1 MRGPPAKPRMD
12 AGNVNRSPWRSLL
25 WGALAGALALAL
37 VVKAVD
43 AHGRNADLHRRIQAA
58 QDELD
63 RIRREETRMRAE
75 LKALDEDPLYLE
87 SVLKRPPAGRPRE
100 PVVEK

>member
-1 MRGPPAKPRMD
+1 MD
-12 AGNVNRSPWRSLL
+12 AGSDNGSPWRTLL
-25 WGALAGALALAL
+25 WGALAGALAVAL

-58 QDELD
+58 QGELE
-63 RIRREETRMRAE
+63 RIRRDESRMRAE

-87 SVLKRPPAGRPRE
+87 SVLKRPPAGSPRG